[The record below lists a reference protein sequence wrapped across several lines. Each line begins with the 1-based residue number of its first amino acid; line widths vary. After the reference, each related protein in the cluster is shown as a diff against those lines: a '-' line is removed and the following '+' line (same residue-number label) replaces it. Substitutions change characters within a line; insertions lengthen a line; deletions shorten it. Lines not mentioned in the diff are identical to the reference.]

1 MTTTGLGRMIAGGAG
16 PAARRAL
23 DFYPTPPEAT
33 QALLHAERD
42 HLFGPVW
49 EPCGR
54 GGAILRELRTFGYET
69 VGTDLVADPAEDV
82 STLDLMSCIAALA
95 PNVVTNPPFNL
106 AAPMISRLLALG
118 VGYIAFLLKATFF
131 HAEKRRALFES
142 NPPARIYAL
151 TWRPDFT
158 GGGGPTMDCS
168 WFVWQRGSFGT
179 QYRLLSKSTLAEDL
193 LS

>member
-1 MTTTGLGRMIAGGAG
+1 MGLGRMIAGGAG
-16 PAARRAL
+16 PDARRAL

-33 QALLHAERD
+33 QALLHAERTY
-42 HLFGPVW
+42 LEGPVW

-54 GGAILRELRTFGYET
+54 GGAILRELRAFGYET
-69 VGTDLVADPAEDV
+69 VGTDLVSDEAEGV
-82 STLDLMSCIAALA
+82 GEMDLLACTAALA
-95 PNVVTNPPFNL
+95 SSVVTNPPFNL
-106 AAPMISRLLALG
+106 AAPMIEHLLELD

-131 HAEKRRALFES
+131 HAEKRRALFEA

-168 WFVWQRGSFGT
+168 WFVWDQWAVGT
-179 QYRLLSKSTLAEDL
+179 SYRPLSKSTLASDL
-193 LS
+193 LR